1 MKNEKK
7 VLTLRICG
15 PGFEKLAKGETK
27 YKYREV
33 KSFWE
38 TRLFDKKG
46 NPKEY
51 DEIHIINGYK
61 TTSPKAIFEFGGLE
75 GTEEYNGKTCFKI
88 KLGKMLEIQNYDL
101 GK

>member
-7 VLTLRICG
+7 ILTLRICW
-15 PGFEKLAKGETK
+15 PGFEKLAKWETK

-38 TRLFDKKG
+38 TRLFDKKW

-61 TTSPKAIFEFGGLE
+61 TTSPKAIFEFWWLE
-75 GTEEYNGKTCFKI
+75 WTEEYNWKTCFKI
-88 KLGKMLEIQNYDL
+88 KLWKMLEIQNYDL
-101 GK
+101 WK